1 MNKFLKVIVPLL
13 LAVLI
18 IASIGWYLF
27 SYDREFTQDMLLKQ
41 ARYNDTV
48 GNAKLSSFFYDL
60 AYRFSGH
67 DQNVAIELANQ
78 YKADGN
84 FTKAEYTLVNAISD
98 AATPELYAAL
108 CNTYVEQNKILD
120 AVTMLDSIA
129 DPAIKAK
136 LDAQRPAAPAAD
148 YEDGFYSEYIS
159 ITLSSGNGT
168 IYYTTSGDYPSMDSI
183 IYEEP
188 VALTVGETVIKS
200 ICVGENG
207 LVSRLSSATYTIG
220 GIVELVEFADP
231 AVELVIRDMLNTGTH
246 TDIYTNELWDIEE
259 FTFPE
264 DAVAYTDLSYLPNL
278 KKLTFT
284 NLTLDSLSYLKGL
297 TLLESLS
304 FTGCRFPAEEL
315 DVLGSLTNL
324 QRLTMDGC
332 GLSTIAKLSDVR
344 TLTYLN
350 INNNTIRNLEALSA
364 MTSLQEL
371 HMNHNALTSLSAL
384 GALTNLA
391 VLDVSY
397 NSLPSIL
404 PISGCVRLQTLN
416 VTGNLLTDLNGINS
430 LICLAKFHAD
440 FNQLTDVTLLGEC
453 TGLVELSVSNNA
465 ITDISALSTLTALES
480 FNFSYNQVEAL
491 PEWTEGAIRTINGAY
506 NLLENIDILAN
517 QPQLSYVYMDYNQIT
532 SVDALADCYYLVQVN
547 VYGNPVSDV
556 SALTDHSIIVN
567 YDPTA

>member
-41 ARYNDTV
+41 ARHNDTV
-48 GNAKLSSFFYDL
+48 GNVKLSSFFYDL

-98 AATPELYAAL
+98 GATPELYAAL

-168 IYYTTSGDYPSMDSI
+168 IYYTTSGDYPSMDSM